1 MADHHGR
8 MDMLLAPGI
17 PIVNVYV
24 RAADGGFA
32 NFNQHLADPRGRNWD
47 LGKPKTGAGCCL
59 DQCVHHLLHRA
70 ALLCPYYT
78 DIILQLPR
86 VFKGY
91 NEKI

>member
-1 MADHHGR
+1 
-8 MDMLLAPGI
+8 MLLAPGI
-17 PIVNVYV
+17 PIVDVYV

-32 NFNQHLADPRGRNWD
+32 NFNQHFTDPRGGDRN
-47 LGKPKTGAGCCL
+47 LGQPKAGTGFGF